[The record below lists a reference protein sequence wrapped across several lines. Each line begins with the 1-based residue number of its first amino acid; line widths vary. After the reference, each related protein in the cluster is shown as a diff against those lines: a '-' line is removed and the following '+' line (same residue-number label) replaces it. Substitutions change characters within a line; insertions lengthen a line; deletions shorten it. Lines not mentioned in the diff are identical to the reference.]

1 MKKIF
6 LAVSVAL
13 FFNHYHL
20 AGQSFLLNDQPGK
33 TAERLNAQTPAPS
46 SFVAAG
52 SLPEL
57 LDHVFD
63 SLTSISSIKG
73 FNAAMLLPDSTL
85 WKRASG
91 LAEQIPTQI
100 DLTTDHLMGMGSISK
115 SFVSATLL
123 LMSEDGLLSLD
134 DSIGQYLEPYV
145 NVPGHTTI
153 RQLLS
158 HRSGINDY
166 LNENPAMS
174 EAWLTHLDSIWVA
187 DTILHHYVLAPNFPV
202 GTNWSYSN
210 TNYLL
215 AGRIIEQITGQPWY
229 EVVRARILDPFQL
242 THTFAHPWES
252 YGAQPFSH
260 AWADFDGNGTVEDL
274 QGLGLPDEGLFSM
287 AGSAGN
293 LLSTPEDLVQFSRL
307 VYGGHLL
314 RDSTLD
320 EMLTD
325 YVQDGSGFEY
335 GLGTAMY
342 PLGGSLENHGHDGS
356 LIYKSFALHF
366 PSEDMSLAVQQNDD
380 RLAEP
385 GTTGAPFDIFYLSLA
400 LLDTY
405 LNYTI
410 PSATDDPT
418 YAFENLAIAPNPA
431 DKGTRIVFGL
441 TTTNNIHVTISGI
454 DGGVVQSTDFGL
466 LEAGQ
471 HELELSLGDIP
482 AGIYLLSLENSDH
495 RIQRALVI
503 L

>member
-1 MKKIF
+1 MKKLSLIVSALML
-6 LAVSVAL
+6 LAHVQ
-13 FFNHYHL
+13 L
-20 AGQSFLLNDQPGK
+20 AGQSLLLNDQPGK
-33 TAERLNAQTPAPS
+33 TAERLSAQTPAPS
-46 SFVAAG
+46 AFIAAG

-73 FNAAMLLPDSTL
+73 MNAAMLLPDGSL

-134 DSIGQYLEPYV
+134 DSIGVYLDPYP
-145 NVPGHTTI
+145 NVPGYTTI

-158 HRSGINDY
+158 HRSGINDF

-174 EAWLTHLDSIWVA
+174 EAWLTHLDSIWEA

-215 AGRIIEQITGQPWY
+215 AGRIIENITGQPWY
-229 EVVRARILDPFQL
+229 EVVRARILEPYQL
-242 THTFAHPWES
+242 THTTAYPWES
-252 YGAQPFSH
+252 HGTQPFAH
-260 AWADFDGNGTVEDL
+260 AYADFDGNGTVEDL

-293 LLSTPEDLVQFSRL
+293 LLSTPEDLVRFSRL
-307 VYGGHLL
+307 VYGGYLL
-314 RDSTLD
+314 QDSTLD

-325 YVQDGSGFEY
+325 HIHDGSGFEY

-356 LIYKSFALHF
+356 LIYKSFALYF
-366 PSEDMSLAVQQNDD
+366 PSEDLSIAAQQNDD
-380 RLAEP
+380 RLDLP

-418 YAFENLAIAPNPA
+418 RTLENLTVVPNPA
-431 DKGTRIVFGL
+431 DESTQIVFEL
-441 TTTNNIHVTISGI
+441 TTTSHCRVSINHI
-454 DGGVVQSTDFGL
+454 DGGVVQSTDVGL
-466 LEAGQ
+466 LEAGH
-471 HELELSLGDIP
+471 HELELSLRDIP
-482 AGIYLLSLENSDH
+482 AGVYLLSLQNNDQ
-495 RIQRALVI
+495 RIQKILLVQ
-503 L
+503 